1 MVITLLSSVVVFV
14 SSNSV
19 MSATRISSEV
29 TAVSVDGPV
38 EVSMIFENKVVS
50 AESNQTVLSSIVV
63 ASTT

>member
-14 SSNSV
+14 SSKVV
-19 MSATRISSEV
+19 MSATRISSEF

-38 EVSMIFENKVVS
+38 EVSTIFENKVVS

>member
-14 SSNSV
+14 SSKVV
-19 MSATRISSEV
+19 MSATRISSEF

>member
-14 SSNSV
+14 SSKVV

-38 EVSMIFENKVVS
+38 EVSTIFENKVVS

>member
-14 SSNSV
+14 SSKVV